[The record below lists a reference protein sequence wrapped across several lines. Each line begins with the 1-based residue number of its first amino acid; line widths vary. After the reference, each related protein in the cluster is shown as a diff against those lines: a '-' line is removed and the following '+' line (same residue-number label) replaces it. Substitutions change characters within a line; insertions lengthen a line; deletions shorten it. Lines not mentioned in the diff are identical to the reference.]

1 MSRAIRL
8 ALALV
13 GLAAGLWALER
24 GLRRETEVWVRVERR
39 DLVVSVEVEGEL
51 EAVESAQL
59 GPPQVSNVWNFK
71 ISWMADEGSHV
82 ESGMLVLA
90 FDATQLENG
99 LLEKMAERDSAEKSL
114 EKEAADLEIERRGLE
129 LQMAEAESRR
139 RRAGL
144 ELDVPE
150 EVVSARELETA
161 RIDGEL
167 AELEILSLKSKLGH
181 LKARGEADLRALRD
195 KRDRAAAR
203 VANLRADIESM
214 KVKAPRAGTLIYTTD
229 WRGEKKKVSDTV
241 WRADNV
247 VEIPDLERMMA
258 EGEVAEADIGRVEVG
273 QAVILRLDAHP
284 DQRYAG
290 KVRSIR
296 RAVQRKSPRNPKK
309 IVKLEIE
316 LESTDTERMRPGM
329 RFRGEI
335 EIERVVDTLVVPRE
349 AVFPRPGGAAVYVRT
364 LMGRREV
371 VPRFGA
377 RNRDG
382 FGILDGFDGFDGLEE
397 GDWVLRRDSGE
408 EGPAL

>member
-1 MSRAIRL
+1 MRRTIWL

-13 GLAAGLWALER
+13 SLAVGLWALAR
-24 GLRRETEVWVRVERR
+24 QLRPETEIWVRVERR

-59 GPPQVSNVWNFK
+59 GPPQVSNFWNFK
-71 ISWMADEGSHV
+71 ISWMAEEGSDV
-82 ESGMLVLA
+82 EPGMPVLA
-90 FDATQLENG
+90 FDATQLEHR
-99 LLEKMAERDSAEKSL
+99 LQEKLAERDSAEKHL

-129 LQMAEAESRR
+129 QQKAEAESRR

-144 ELDVPE
+144 KLDVPE
-150 EVVSARELETA
+150 DVVSTRELEKA

-167 AELEILSLKSKLGH
+167 AELEISSLTNQLRH
-181 LKARGEADLRALRD
+181 LEARGEADLRALRD

-203 VANLRADIESM
+203 VANLQADIESM
-214 KVKAPRAGTLIYTTD
+214 NVKAPRAGTLIYTTD

-241 WRADNV
+241 WRAAKV

-258 EGEVAEADIGRVEVG
+258 GGEVAEAHIGRVEVG
-273 QAVILRLDAHP
+273 QAVTLRLDAHP
-284 DQRYAG
+284 DQQYAG
-290 KVRSIR
+290 RVRSIR
-296 RAVQRKSPRNPKK
+296 RAVQRKSRRNPKK

-316 LESTDTERMRPGM
+316 LESTDIERMRPGM

-382 FGILDGFDGFDGLEE
+382 FGVLDGLDGLEE
-397 GDWVLRRDSGE
+397 GDWVLRRGGGE
-408 EGPAL
+408 EGPEL